1 MRARSPA
8 RGSSRSKRVADVN
21 HTVNEV
27 LRSTSVLLDGLP
39 GIGVRTNQADGET
52 VVQLPIR
59 IQADFR
65 PDILGGHA
73 WAKRLGMVEAELEEQ
88 QAAADRVVRCE
99 VSANEVRL
107 QVRIRDEVLS
117 RDFTLPPRSPII
129 KAKEQRIETLVRRG

>member
-59 IQADFR
+59 IQVDFR
-65 PDILGGHA
+65 RDILGGHA

-88 QAAADRVVRCE
+88 QGAGEPRVRFHRCADE
-99 VSANEVRL
+99 
-107 QVRIRDEVLS
+107 
-117 RDFTLPPRSPII
+117 
-129 KAKEQRIETLVRRG
+129 